1 MLLSVTS
8 RPGISTFGYNRNNK
22 KPYVS
27 LAQQMAPPSP
37 SNSTPNSSSGSNG
50 NEQLSKTNLYIR
62 GLQPGTTDQDL
73 VKLCQPFQGIAW
85 LILSN
90 PLDHRSST
98 KKVSEMPP
106 RSENNHHMFFRDG
119 RRDGKIACLGYGK
132 IVSTKAILDKTTNKC
147 KGYGFVDF
155 DSPSAAQKAVTALK
169 ASGVQAQMAKQQEQ
183 DPTNLYISNLPLSM
197 DEQELEGML
206 KPFGQVISTRILR
219 DTSGTSRGVGFARME
234 STEKC
239 EAIITHFNGKYIKT
253 PPGVPAPSDPLL
265 CKFADGGPK
274 KRQNQ
279 GKFVQN
285 GRAWPRNGDMGVMA
299 LTYDPTTALQNGF
312 YPAPYNITPNRMLA
326 QSALSPYLSSPVSSY
341 QRVTQT
347 SPLQVPNPSWM
358 HHHSYLM
365 QPSGSVLTPGMDH
378 PISLQPASM
387 MGPLTQQL
395 GHLSLSS
402 TGTYMPTAAAMQ
414 GAYISQYTPVPS
426 SSVSVEK
433 SSGQQNQVAVDAPSE
448 HGVYSFQFNK

>member
-1 MLLSVTS
+1 MLVSVTS

-27 LAQQMAPPSP
+27 LAQQMAPPS
-37 SNSTPNSSSGSNG
+37 SSSSTPNSSNGSSGND
-50 NEQLSKTNLYIR
+50 QLSKTNLYIR

-73 VKLCQPFQGIAW
+73 VKLCQP
-85 LILSN
+85 
-90 PLDHRSST
+90 
-98 KKVSEMPP
+98 
-106 RSENNHHMFFRDG
+106 
-119 RRDGKIACLGYGK
+119 YGK

-169 ASGVQAQMAKQQEQ
+169 ASGIQAQMAKQQEQ

-285 GRAWPRNGDMGVMA
+285 GRAWPRNGGDM
-299 LTYDPTTALQNGF
+299 
-312 YPAPYNITPNRMLA
+312 
-326 QSALSPYLSSPVSSY
+326 
-341 QRVTQT
+341 
-347 SPLQVPNPSWM
+347 
-358 HHHSYLM
+358 
-365 QPSGSVLTPGMDH
+365 GSVLTPGMDH

-402 TGTYMPTAAAMQ
+402 TGTYMPTTAAMQ
-414 GAYISQYTPVPS
+414 GTYISQYTPVPS
-426 SSVSVEK
+426 SNVSVEE
-433 SSGQQNQVAVDAPSE
+433 SSGQQNQVAVDTPSD

>member
-8 RPGISTFGYNRNNK
+8 RPGISTFGYNKNNK

-27 LAQQMAPPSP
+27 LSQQMAPPSP
-37 SNSTPNSSSGSNG
+37 SNSTVNSSSGSNG
-50 NEQLSKTNLYIR
+50 NDQLSKTNLYIR

-73 VKLCQPFQGIAW
+73 VKLCQ
-85 LILSN
+85 S
-90 PLDHRSST
+90 
-98 KKVSEMPP
+98 
-106 RSENNHHMFFRDG
+106 
-119 RRDGKIACLGYGK
+119 YGK
-132 IVSTKAILDKTTNKC
+132 IVSTRAILDKTTNKC

-169 ASGVQAQMAKQQEQ
+169 ASGIQAQMAKQQEQ

-253 PPGVPAPSDPLL
+253 PPGVPAPSDPLI

-285 GRAWPRNGDMGVMA
+285 GRAWPGNGDMGGMT
-299 LTYDPTTALQNGF
+299 LTYDPTAALQNGF
-312 YPAPYNITPNRMLA
+312 YPAPYNIAANRMLA
-326 QSALSPYLSSPVSSY
+326 QSVLSPYLPSPVSSF
-341 QRVTQT
+341 Q
-347 SPLQVPNPSWM
+347 
-358 HHHSYLM
+358 
-365 QPSGSVLTPGMDH
+365 GSVLTPGMDH
-378 PISLQPASM
+378 PVSLQS
-387 MGPLTQQL
+387 LTQQL
-395 GHLSLSS
+395 SHLSLS
-402 TGTYMPTAAAMQ
+402 TMGTYVPTAAAVQ
-414 GAYISQYTPVPS
+414 GAYISQYTPLPS
-426 SSVSVEK
+426 SNVSVEEN
-433 SSGQQNQVAVDAPSE
+433 SGQRSQVTVDAPSDP
-448 HGVYSFQFNK
+448 GVYSFQFSK

>member
-8 RPGISTFGYNRNNK
+8 RPGISTFGYNKNNK

-27 LAQQMAPPSP
+27 LSQQMAPPSP

-50 NEQLSKTNLYIR
+50 NDQLSKTNLYIR

-73 VKLCQPFQGIAW
+73 VKLCQ
-85 LILSN
+85 S
-90 PLDHRSST
+90 
-98 KKVSEMPP
+98 
-106 RSENNHHMFFRDG
+106 
-119 RRDGKIACLGYGK
+119 YGK
-132 IVSTKAILDKTTNKC
+132 IVSTKAILDKSTNKC

-219 DTSGTSRGVGFARME
+219 DTRGTSRGVGFARME

-253 PPGVPAPSDPLL
+253 PAGVPAPSDPLL

-279 GKFVQN
+279 GKYMQN
-285 GRAWPRNGDMGVMA
+285 GRAWPRNGDMGGMA

-326 QSALSPYLSSPVSSY
+326 QSALSPYLPSPVSTY

-347 SPLQVPNPSWM
+347 SPLQVPNPSWT
-358 HHHSYLM
+358 HHPSYLM
-365 QPSGSVLTPGMDH
+365 QPSGSVLPPAMDQ

-402 TGTYMPTAAAMQ
+402 TGTYVPAAAPVP
-414 GAYISQYTPVPS
+414 GAYLSPYTPVPPSAVAAEVSACS
-426 SSVSVEK
+426 SPDGARRVSGGSPIGVFLRRGCPLCSQSAGRYANEGRTERPRLCPWRVLERGP
-433 SSGQQNQVAVDAPSE
+433 SAPAARRP
-448 HGVYSFQFNK
+448 VVPV

>member
-50 NEQLSKTNLYIR
+50 NDQLSKTNLYIR

-73 VKLCQPFQGIAW
+73 VKLCQP
-85 LILSN
+85 
-90 PLDHRSST
+90 
-98 KKVSEMPP
+98 
-106 RSENNHHMFFRDG
+106 
-119 RRDGKIACLGYGK
+119 YGK

-341 QRVTQT
+341 QY
-347 SPLQVPNPSWM
+347 P
-358 HHHSYLM
+358 
-365 QPSGSVLTPGMDH
+365 
-378 PISLQPASM
+378 
-387 MGPLTQQL
+387 
-395 GHLSLSS
+395 
-402 TGTYMPTAAAMQ
+402 
-414 GAYISQYTPVPS
+414 TPVILKVWSLNKQHQHHLRIFRNRNFGLPS
-426 SSVSVEK
+426 K
-433 SSGQQNQVAVDAPSE
+433 STELQTLRIGPSDL
-448 HGVYSFQFNK
+448 GFCLFVCLFVCLF